1 MDHGEFDRL
10 YRREWPVLMS
20 QVVLICGDRG
30 EAADCVQEAFVR
42 AWQHRDRL
50 DSDAGGWLR
59 TAAVRVA
66 VSSWRKRRSAA
77 LAWTRLATHRR
88 DEDVEAKAPF
98 DVDEPLGRALLGLPV
113 RQRQVVVMH
122 HVMDMS
128 VAQVA
133 DLLGVPDGSVRGWLS
148 KGRAS
153 VLAALDAAA
162 VETGDDVE
170 VWR

>member
-1 MDHGEFDRL
+1 MDQGQFDEL

-20 QVVLICGDRG
+20 QVVLICGDAG

-42 AWQHRDRL
+42 AWQQRDRL
-50 DSDAGGWLR
+50 DADAGGWLR

-77 LAWTRLATHRR
+77 LAWTRLASGRR
-88 DEDVEAKAPF
+88 DESVEAQVPF
-98 DVDEPLGRALLGLPV
+98 DVDEPLGRALLALPV
-113 RQRQVVVMH
+113 RQREVVVMH

-133 DLLGVPDGSVRGWLS
+133 DVLGVPDGSVRGWLS
-148 KGRAS
+148 KGRVAVPA
-153 VLAALDAAA
+153 VLAAAQ
-162 VETGDDVE
+162 ETGDVE
-170 VWR
+170 AWR